1 MTPRKVLHDDAR
13 KLAVLHAAAFER
25 PWDEAAFE
33 ALLVTFN
40 VFGLMLDGQGFILC
54 RAVADEA
61 EILTLAVAP
70 LVRRNGAG
78 RALVEAA
85 ADLAR
90 ARGAD
95 SLFLEVAATNAAALA
110 LYASTA
116 FEAAG
121 LRRAYYADGAD
132 ALVMRRTLNT

>member
-1 MTPRKVLHDDAR
+1 MRHIEAMDGVLGVIIGR
-13 KLAVLHAAAFER
+13 SYGGKSL
-25 PWDEAAFE
+25 
-33 ALLVTFN
+33 
-40 VFGLMLDGQGFILC
+40 GQGIATVFCQHTSCSLVLMENAG

-61 EILTLAVAP
+61 EILTLAVTP

-85 ADLAR
+85 AAIAA

-95 SLFLEVAATNAAALA
+95 SLFLEVAATNAAALG
-110 LYASTA
+110 LYAASG
-116 FEAAG
+116 FETAG